1 MTHRHSMTALGA
13 VPAVNPS
20 RRCSDGPPVNDTY
33 APFQQAG
40 FRSYFAAR
48 VLSVVGSQMLSVAVG
63 WQMYALTNDPKD
75 LGYVGL
81 VQFLPQLVLFPVAG
95 TVADRARRNRILV
108 VCYGLFFLG
117 AVLLAGMSA
126 THHVSRE
133 GIFAALTVIALGRAF
148 GSPASQS
155 LLPQLVPAEAF
166 PRAASW
172 SSSAFGASVI
182 TGPAIGGAIYGLVE
196 GQGGNGAF
204 AAYALAA
211 ACIAGA
217 IAAASTLPDL
227 RAVHE
232 GEPPGWGQALDGV
245 RFIWAKKILLAA
257 ITLDLFA
264 VLFGGAVALLPIF
277 ARDVLHTGPEGLGM
291 LRAAPAVGSLGM
303 AVFLA
308 YRPLERNLGFRLYTA
323 VALFG
328 VATIAFALSTNLW
341 LSMLA
346 LLVTGAADEISVFV
360 RLNVVQAATP
370 NHVRGRVSAAEFVFI
385 GASNELGAL
394 ESGMTAAWWGA
405 VPSVL
410 FGGLASIVVVLVG
423 AGLSRQLRQV
433 DRLAD
438 VRNDPDR
445 SMTTR

>member
-1 MTHRHSMTALGA
+1 M
-13 VPAVNPS
+13 
-20 RRCSDGPPVNDTY
+20 NDTY

-40 FRSYFAAR
+40 FRSYFAGR

-63 WQMYALTNDPKD
+63 WQMYALTGDPKD

-95 TVADRARRNRILV
+95 TVADRARRNRILT
-108 VCYGLFFLG
+108 VCYGLFLTG
-117 AVLLAGMSA
+117 ALLLAGMSW
-126 THHVSRE
+126 TGHVSRE
-133 GIFAALTVIALGRAF
+133 GIFFALVVVALGRAF
-148 GSPASQS
+148 GAPASQS

-182 TGPAIGGAIYGLVE
+182 TGPAIGGAIYGFVE
-196 GQGGNGAF
+196 GHGGNGAF

-211 ACIAGA
+211 ACIGGA
-217 IAAASTLPDL
+217 IVATTTLPDL

-232 GEPPGWGQALDGV
+232 GAPPGWGQALDGV
-245 RFIWAKKILLAA
+245 RFIWARKIVLAA

-303 AVFLA
+303 ALFLA
-308 YRPLERNLGFRLYTA
+308 YRPLERHLGVKLYAA
-323 VALFG
+323 VAIFG
-328 VATIAFALSTNLW
+328 LATVAFALSSNLW

-394 ESGMTAAWWGA
+394 ESGLTAAWWGA
-405 VPSVL
+405 VPSVM
-410 FGGLASIVVVLVG
+410 FGGVASILVVLVG
-423 AGLSRQLRQV
+423 ASLSRQLRGV
-433 DRLAD
+433 DRLSD
-438 VRNDPDR
+438 IRIDPDR
-445 SMTTR
+445 SMTTP

>member
-1 MTHRHSMTALGA
+1 MAVATALGA
-13 VPAVNPS
+13 RPVAKPS
-20 RRCSDGPPVNDTY
+20 RMGHPKAARVNDTY
-33 APFQQAG
+33 APFQQPG
-40 FRSYFAAR
+40 FRSYFAGR

-63 WQMYALTNDPKD
+63 WQMYALTGDPKD

-81 VQFLPQLVLFPVAG
+81 VQFLPQLVLFPIAG

-108 VCYGLFFLG
+108 ACYGMFLTG
-117 AVLLAGMSA
+117 AILLAGMSL
-126 THHVSRE
+126 THHVSRG
-133 GIFAALTVIALGRAF
+133 GIFAALIVVALGRAF
-148 GSPASQS
+148 GAPASQS

-196 GQGGNGAF
+196 SHGGNGAF

-217 IAAASTLPDL
+217 IVAASTLPDL

-245 RFIWAKKILLAA
+245 GFIWRKKILLAA

-277 ARDVLHTGPEGLGM
+277 ARDVLHTGPEGLGL
-291 LRAAPAVGSLGM
+291 LRASPAVGSLGM

-308 YRPLERNLGFRLYTA
+308 YRPLARNLGFKLYTA
-323 VALFG
+323 VAIFG
-328 VATIAFALSTNLW
+328 LATIAFALSTDIR

-405 VPSVL
+405 VPSVM
-410 FGGLASIVVVLVG
+410 FGGLASLVVVVVG
-423 AGLSRQLRQV
+423 AGLSRQLRRV
-433 DRLAD
+433 DRLDD
-438 VRNDPDR
+438 VRTDADR